1 MSAIVLSIKGSK
13 LTQARTTLPPI
24 LTPAVR
30 RLQKSS
36 HKSGGFSAK
45 AAQKEAIASLMQDSE
60 LRERCADLLSAPKH
74 FDRPIN
80 QATLVLEVKWTPDFG
95 PAA

>member
-60 LRERCADLLSAPKH
+60 LRERCVRTFFRHPSIL
-74 FDRPIN
+74 I
-80 QATLVLEVKWTPDFG
+80 G
-95 PAA
+95 PSIKRRWCLK